1 VLDWMRA
8 AHGARFVL
16 AEGVMFAAQ
25 GEEALAAV
33 RRLLDDLVRA
43 GDGGESGAA
52 MRLASLHVMTTLT
65 GSVLLA
71 LAVASGFMDKDAAW
85 AAAHVDEDFQMRAWG
100 EDAEAMARRAR
111 RYEDMRAAALVW
123 D

>member
-1 VLDWMRA
+1 RALDA
-8 AHGARFVL
+8 
-16 AEGVMFAAQ
+16 
-25 GEEALAAV
+25 
-33 RRLLDDLVRA
+33 LVRQD
-43 GDGGESGAA
+43 DGATAAA

-71 LAVASGFMDKDAAW
+71 LATATGFLDADAAW